1 MVMTETSNYETSP
14 ALSPTDTTAET
25 RVRRLAYWVP
35 TLIVVT
41 ETAVGGLWWD
51 LGRIPYVRET
61 FAHLGYPLYFAT
73 IMGVA
78 KGLAAVALLIPRF
91 PRLKEWAY
99 AGVVFVYAGAAAS
112 HFAVGDPAGKVLTPI
127 GFVAITLLSW
137 ALRPSS
143 RRDPVPSP

>member
-1 MVMTETSNYETSP
+1 MVMTETNNHETSP
-14 ALSPTDTTAET
+14 APSPTDTRAET
-25 RVRRLAYWVP
+25 RVRRLAYWAP

-91 PRLKEWAY
+91 PRLKGPWVS
-99 AGVVFVYAGAAAS
+99 G
-112 HFAVGDPAGKVLTPI
+112 
-127 GFVAITLLSW
+127 
-137 ALRPSS
+137 
-143 RRDPVPSP
+143 